1 MGNSGSRWLRW
12 EPHIHAPGTVL
23 NDQFNGPDTWEEY
36 LSKIETASPA
46 IRALGVTDYYLL
58 DTYERVREA
67 KHRDGR
73 LPGVDLVF
81 PNVELRLAFGT
92 VKGNWVNCHL
102 LVNPQDP
109 DHVEA
114 AQRFLAQLTF
124 EYSGDRFACTPAELT
139 RLGAKIDPSLSGR
152 AALARGATQFKVNFE
167 QLADLYRAI
176 DWARNN
182 ILIAVAG
189 SEHDGTSGMRG
200 EAEGAQR
207 QEVERFAHIIFA
219 SSVSQRDFWLGL
231 KSSATPDEIRARYGA
246 LKPCLHGSDAHETAK
261 VGAPDGNRYSWVKGG
276 PHFDSLRQAAID
288 PAGRAFVGAAPPI
301 RATPSQVISRVT
313 IKEAKWAAT
322 PSVELNPGLVAIIGP
337 RGSGKTALADAI
349 AAGCDAASEH
359 LSPASFL
366 VRAGDLL
373 EGNSVQLDWGS
384 GDPSERQ
391 LLDYDYDPELEGR
404 FPRARYLSQKF
415 VEELC
420 SANGMTDALLGEI
433 ERVIFEAHPEKDGT
447 FRFDQ
452 LLDLRAT
459 RFRLARQREEEAI
472 STLSDQIGQEREKKR
487 QIPGLTQQVGQKE
500 LTVKGLEAD
509 RDKLIVKGTEA
520 RADRLTI
527 IANAAEKAR
536 SYLRFFANQES
547 SLLALQDEVQAFRQ
561 NKAPEALRQTKSSFV
576 GARLEDTDWQAFLL
590 RYHGDVDMALSA
602 KLEAARNDAAAW
614 RGLPPPLVADKN
626 QSYLAENADPEQ
638 TSLSLLEA
646 EAARLQALINIDS
659 DTARKFGG
667 LVKRI
672 AEENTQIETTRQTLS
687 DCEGAA
693 ERMAE
698 LSKHR
703 RETYLRVFES
713 IIAEEQVLR
722 DLYRPLVD
730 RLQSAK
736 GTLQKLSFSATRH
749 ADVKQWA
756 SLGEKLF
763 DLRRAGDFKGKGTL
777 EQWAN
782 ANLRKPWEAGDIA
795 AIDAAIQHFTDAWQD
810 ELLAVANV
818 PANDAAGYR
827 SWLMRFAKW
836 LFSTDHIQMEY
847 SIDYEGTDITKLS
860 PGTRGIVLLLLY
872 LALDE
877 SDHRPLIIDQPEE
890 NLDPKSIFDELVSL
904 FIAAKAKRQVIM
916 VTHNANLVIN
926 SDADQIIVASA
937 GTHSPGEL
945 PPITYISGGLEDA
958 DMRKQVC
965 DILEGGEE
973 AFKERARR
981 LRVRLER

>member
-23 NDQFNGPDTWEEY
+23 NDQFNGSDSWEQY
-36 LSKIETASPA
+36 LAKIEAATPA

-67 KHRDGR
+67 KAGGR

-102 LVNPQDP
+102 LVNPKDP
-109 DHVEA
+109 DHVGA
-114 AQRFLAQLTF
+114 TQRFLAQLTF
-124 EYSGDRFACTPAELT
+124 EYSGDRFTCTPDELM
-139 RLGAKIDPSLSGR
+139 RLGSKIDPTLSGR
-152 AALARGATQFKVNFE
+152 AALARGATQFKVSFE
-167 QLADLYRAI
+167 QLSELYRAI

-200 EAEGAQR
+200 ESEGAQR

-219 SSVSQRDFWLGL
+219 SSASQRDFWLGR

-261 VGAPDGNRYSWVKGG
+261 IGAPDGDRYSWVKGG
-276 PHFDSLRQAAID
+276 AHFDSLRQAVID

-301 RATPSQVISRVT
+301 RATPSQVISRVS
-313 IKEAKWAAT
+313 ILNAPWAAT
-322 PSVELNPGLVAIIGP
+322 PIIELNPGLVAIIGA

-366 VRAGDLL
+366 VRAGNLL
-373 EGNSVQLDWGS
+373 EGASVRLDWGS
-384 GDPSERQ
+384 GDPSERK
-391 LLDYDYDPELEGR
+391 LLDYEYDADLDGR

-420 SANGMTDALLGEI
+420 SADGMTDALLGEI

-452 LLDLRAT
+452 LLELRAT

-472 STLSDQIGQEREKKR
+472 ATLSNQIGLEREKRR
-487 QIPGLTQQVGQKE
+487 QIPGLTQQIAQKE
-500 LTVKGLEAD
+500 QIVKGLETD
-509 RDKLIVKGTEA
+509 RDKLIVKGSEV
-520 RADRLTI
+520 RAERLTV
-527 IANAAEKAR
+527 IANAAEKVR
-536 SYLRFFANQES
+536 SFVRFFTNQETT
-547 SLLALQDEVQAFRQ
+547 LLALQDEVKAFRQ

-576 GARLEDTDWQAFLL
+576 AARLEDSDWQDFLL
-590 RYHGDVDMALSA
+590 EYHGNVDAALAA
-602 KLEAARNDAAAW
+602 KLKTARANAAGW
-614 RGLPPPLVADKN
+614 RGSAPAPLSDPN
-626 QSYLAENADPEQ
+626 LSYLADDADPEK
-638 TSLSLLEA
+638 TTLAVLEA
-646 EAARLQALINIDS
+646 ESARLQGLINIDTE
-659 DTARKFGG
+659 TANKFGA
-667 LVKRI
+667 LVRRI
-672 AEENTQIETTRQTLS
+672 AEENTQIETTRTTLA
-687 DCEGAA
+687 DCQGAS
-693 ERMAE
+693 ERMAS
-698 LSKHR
+698 LSKQR

-730 RLQSAK
+730 RLQAAK
-736 GTLQKLSFSATRH
+736 GTLQKLSFSASRH

-756 SLGEKLF
+756 LLGEKLF
-763 DLRRAGDFKGKGTL
+763 DLRRAGDFKGKGSL

-782 ANLRKPWEAGDIA
+782 THLRKAWETGDVP
-795 AIDAAIQHFTDAWQD
+795 AIDTAIQHFTDAWQE

-818 PANDAAGYR
+818 ASNDQAAYR
-827 SWLMRFAKW
+827 SWLVRFAKW
-836 LFSTDHIQMEY
+836 LFGTEHIQIEY

-904 FIAAKAKRQVIM
+904 FVTAKAKRQVIM

-926 SDADQIIVASA
+926 TDADQIIVANA
-937 GTHSPGEL
+937 GPHGPGEL
-945 PPITYISGGLEDA
+945 PPITYFSGGMEDA
-958 DMRKQVC
+958 DMRQQVC

>member
-23 NDQFNGPDTWEEY
+23 NDQFNGADSWEDY
-36 LSKIETASPA
+36 LTNIETATPT

-67 KHRDGR
+67 KNRDSR
-73 LPGVDLVF
+73 LAGVDLVF
-81 PNVELRLAFGT
+81 ANVELRLAFGT

-102 LVNPQDP
+102 LVSPQDP
-109 DHVEA
+109 DHVRA
-114 AQRFLAQLTF
+114 TQRFLAQLTF
-124 EYSGDRFACTPAELT
+124 EYSGDRFTCTPDELI
-139 RLGAKIDPSLSGR
+139 RLGTKVDSSLSGR
-152 AALARGATQFKVNFE
+152 AALARGATQFKVSFE
-167 QLADLYRAI
+167 QLSELYRAI
-176 DWARNN
+176 DWAKNN

-200 EAEGAQR
+200 ESEGAQR

-219 SSVSQRDFWLGL
+219 SSVSQRDFWLGR
-231 KSSATPDEIRARYGA
+231 KASATPEEIRSRYGA
-246 LKPCLHGSDAHETAK
+246 LKPCLHGSDAHETEK
-261 VGAPDGNRYSWVKGG
+261 VGAPDGDRYSWVKGG
-276 PHFDSLRQAAID
+276 AHFDALRQAVID

-301 RATPSQVISRVT
+301 RATPSQVISRIT
-313 IKEAKWAAT
+313 FENAPWAAT
-322 PSVELNPGLVAIIGP
+322 PLVELNPGLVAIIGA

-366 VRAGDLL
+366 VRAGNLL
-373 EGNSVQLDWGS
+373 EGAGVRLDWES
-384 GDPSERQ
+384 GDPSERE
-391 LLDYDYDPELEGR
+391 LLDYEYDADLAGR
-404 FPRARYLSQKF
+404 FPRALYLSQKF

-420 SANGMTDALLGEI
+420 SADGMTDALLGEI

-452 LLDLRAT
+452 LLELRAT

-472 STLSDQIGQEREKKR
+472 TTLSDNIGLEREKRR
-487 QIPGLTQQVGQKE
+487 QIPGLTQQLAQRE
-500 LTVKGLEAD
+500 QTVKGLEAD
-509 RDKLIVKGTEA
+509 RDKLITKGSEA
-520 RADRLTI
+520 RADRLTVI
-527 IANAAEKAR
+527 INAAEKVR
-536 SYLRFFANQES
+536 SFVRFFTNQES
-547 SLLALQDEVQAFRQ
+547 SLLALQDEVKAFRQ

-576 GARLEDTDWQAFLL
+576 AARLEDTDWQAFLL
-590 RYHGDVDMALSA
+590 EYHGNVDAALAA
-602 KLEAARNDAAAW
+602 KLEAARTNAAGW
-614 RGLPPPLVADKN
+614 RGVAPVALPDP
-626 QSYLAENADPEQ
+626 QRSYLAGNADPEK
-638 TSLSLLEA
+638 TSLAVLEA
-646 EAARLQALINIDS
+646 EAARLKALINIDTE
-659 DTARKFGG
+659 TANKFAT

-672 AEENTQIETTRQTLS
+672 AEENTQIETTRTTLT

-693 ERMAE
+693 ARMANFNQQR
-698 LSKHR
+698 K
-703 RETYLRVFES
+703 ETYLRVFES

-722 DLYRPLVD
+722 ELYQPLVD
-730 RLQSAK
+730 RLQTAQ
-736 GTLQKLSFSATRH
+736 GTLQKLSFSASRR

-763 DLRRAGDFKGKGTL
+763 DLRRAGDFKGKGSI

-782 ANLRKPWEAGDIA
+782 TNLRKAWESGDVG
-795 AIDAAIQHFTDAWQD
+795 AIDTAIQHFTDAWQD

-818 PANDAAGYR
+818 VSTDQAAYR

-836 LFSTDHIQMEY
+836 LFSTDHIQIEY

-904 FIAAKAKRQVIM
+904 FVAAKAKRQVVM

-926 SDADQIIVASA
+926 TDADQIIVANA
-937 GTHSPGEL
+937 GVHRPGEL
-945 PPITYISGGLEDA
+945 PPITYVSGGMEDA
-958 DMRKQVC
+958 AVRQQVC

>member
-23 NDQFNGPDTWEEY
+23 NDQFKGTDSFEQY
-36 LSKIETASPA
+36 LAKIEAASPA

-58 DTYERVREA
+58 DTYERVRDA
-67 KHRDGR
+67 KHRDSR
-73 LPGVDLVF
+73 LGGVDLIF

-102 LVNPQDP
+102 LVNPDDP
-109 DHVEA
+109 DHVGA
-114 AQRFLAQLTF
+114 TQRFLAQLTF
-124 EYSGDRFACTPAELT
+124 EYSGDRFACTPDELI
-139 RLGAKIDPSLSGR
+139 RLGSKIDAGLSGR
-152 AALARGATQFKVNFE
+152 AALARGATQFKVSFE
-167 QLADLYRAI
+167 QLAELYRAI
-176 DWARNN
+176 DWAKAN
-182 ILIAVAG
+182 ILVAVAG

-200 EAEGAQR
+200 ESDGAQR
-207 QEVERFAHIIFA
+207 QEVERFAHVIFA
-219 SSVSQRDFWLGL
+219 SGASQRDFWLGR
-231 KSSATPDEIRARYGA
+231 KDSATPQEIRARYGA

-261 VGAPDGNRYSWVKGG
+261 VGVPDGDRYSWVKGG
-276 PHFDSLRQAAID
+276 AHFDSLRQAVID
-288 PAGRAFVGAAPPI
+288 PAGRAFVGVAPPI

-313 IKEAKWAAT
+313 IQDTSWAAT
-322 PSVELNPGLVAIIGP
+322 PSVELNPGLVAIIGA

-359 LSPASFL
+359 LSSASFL
-366 VRAGDLL
+366 VRAGELL
-373 EGNSVQLDWGS
+373 DGASVRLDWGN
-384 GDPSERQ
+384 GEPSERE
-391 LLDYDYDPELEGR
+391 LLDYQYDADFDGR

-420 SANGMTDALLGEI
+420 SADGMTDALLREI
-433 ERVIFEAHPEKDGT
+433 ERVIFEAHPDKDGT
-447 FRFDQ
+447 FQFDQ
-452 LLDLRAT
+452 LLELRAA
-459 RFRLARQREEEAI
+459 RHRLARQREEEAI
-472 STLSDQIGQEREKKR
+472 GTLSDNIGQEREKRR
-487 QIPGLTQQVGQKE
+487 QTAGLKQQLSQKE
-500 LTVKGLEAD
+500 RTVKGLAAD

-520 RADRLTI
+520 RADRLSV
-527 IANAAEKAR
+527 IANAAEKVR
-536 SYLRFFANQES
+536 SYVRYFANQEN
-547 SLLALQDEVQAFRQ
+547 SLLSLQDEVRAFRQ

-576 GARLEDTDWQAFLL
+576 AARLEDADWQAFLL
-590 RYHGDVDMALSA
+590 EYHGDVDAALSA
-602 KLEAARNDAAAW
+602 KLSAARTNAANW
-614 RGLPPPLVADKN
+614 RGMPPAPLADPN
-626 QSYLAENADPEQ
+626 RSYLADNADPEK
-638 TSLSLLEA
+638 TALAVLDA

-659 DTARKFGG
+659 ETAKKFAG

-672 AEENTQIETTRQTLS
+672 AEENTQIETTRVTLA

-693 ERMAE
+693 ARMAQ
-698 LSKHR
+698 LSKRR

-722 DLYRPLVD
+722 DLYQPLVD
-730 RLQSAK
+730 RLQAAQ
-736 GTLQKLSFSATRH
+736 GTLRKLSFSARRH

-763 DLRRAGDFKGKGTL
+763 DLRRAGDFKGKGSL

-782 ANLRKPWEAGDIA
+782 ANLRRAWETGDINS
-795 AIDAAIQHFTDAWQD
+795 IDQAIQQFTDAWQD

-818 PANDAAGYR
+818 AAHDQAAYR

-836 LFSTDHIQMEY
+836 LFSTDHIQISY

-860 PGTRGIVLLLLY
+860 PGSRGIVLLLLY

-877 SDHRPLIIDQPEE
+877 NDHSPLIIDQPEE

-904 FIAAKAKRQVIM
+904 FVAAKAKRQVIM

-926 SDADQIIVASA
+926 TDADQIIVATA
-937 GTHSPGEL
+937 GPHSPGEL
-945 PPITYISGGLEDA
+945 PPITYQSGGLEDA
-958 DMRKQVC
+958 DMRKLVC
-965 DILEGGEE
+965 DILEGGEA

-981 LRVRLER
+981 LRVSLER